1 MDLNVALR
9 IEVAKRRL
17 VQLWFP
23 MQFDLSGTKHQAA
36 ALLIRQP

>member
-1 MDLNVALR
+1 MDLNVALQ

-23 MQFDLSGTKHQAA
+23 MQHSLTSVEPNIKLQHF
-36 ALLIRQP
+36 